1 MSATC
6 NICPKNCTL
15 REGQTGFCGARTCKK
30 KKVMPASY
38 GYVTAL
44 ALDPIEKKP
53 LNNFYPG
60 SNILSVGSFGC
71 NMRCAFCQNYSIS
84 MPEQNPETR
93 KLMPD
98 ELTKIAKDLKP
109 QGNIGVAYTYNE
121 PLTNYE
127 YVLDSSRLVK
137 KAGMKN
143 VIVTNGQINEE
154 PLLKLL
160 PYIDAANIDLKGFNS
175 KYYKEL
181 GGDFETAKNTIEKAA
196 QNCHVEVT
204 MLIVPGKNDSEE
216 DVDAAAQWLSGI
228 NPDLPLHITR
238 FFPRYKLEDIPPTPV
253 SDIYSLKEA
262 AERHLNHVYT
272 GNC

>member
-6 NICPKNCTL
+6 NICPKTCTL
-15 REGQTGFCGARTCKK
+15 RDGQTGFCGARACKNN
-30 KKVMPASY
+30 KVYPASY
-38 GYVTAL
+38 GYVTSL

-60 SNILSVGSFGC
+60 SSILSVGSFGC

-98 ELTKIAKDLKP
+98 ELVKIAEDLKP

-127 YVLDSSRLVK
+127 YVLDASRLVK

-143 VIVTNGQINEE
+143 VLVTNGQINEE
-154 PLLKLL
+154 PLQNLL
-160 PYIDAANIDLKGFNS
+160 PYIDAANIDLKGFTPE
-175 KYYKEL
+175 YYAEL

-196 QNCHVEVT
+196 QSCHVEVT
-204 MLIVPGKNDSEE
+204 MLIVPSKNDSEE
-216 DVDAAAQWLSGI
+216 EVDAASEWLSSV
-228 NPDLPLHITR
+228 NPDIPLHITR
-238 FFPRYKLEDIPPTPV
+238 FFPRYKLEDVPPTPV
-253 SDIYSLKEA
+253 SDIYALKET
-262 AERHLNHVYT
+262 AEKHLKHVYA